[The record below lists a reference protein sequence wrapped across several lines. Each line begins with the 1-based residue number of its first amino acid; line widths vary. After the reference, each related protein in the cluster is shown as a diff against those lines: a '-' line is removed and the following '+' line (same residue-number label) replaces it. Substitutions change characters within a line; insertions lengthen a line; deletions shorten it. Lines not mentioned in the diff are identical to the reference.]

1 MSYREKKGIIM
12 SRNKCKAGTDCVC
25 NGMALADRFKYFE
38 EDINDLQNG
47 DVQKRKQVLNKAHP
61 CLVQLICE
69 IGLNIL
75 KGNLELPDHQY
86 ANLKPHKRTLLTLCQ
101 PGKTLKEKKKIIF
114 RTLGNVLPKIL
125 PCVLAAVSSFAGHAF
140 AKSAC

>member
-1 MSYREKKGIIM
+1 MSL
-12 SRNKCKAGTDCVC
+12 T
-25 NGMALADRFKYFE
+25 DRFKYFDQ
-38 EDINDLQNG
+38 DINDLQNG
-47 DVQKRKQVLNKAHP
+47 DVCTRKQVLKNAHP

-86 ANLKPHKRTLLTLCQ
+86 VNLKPHKRTLLTLCH
-101 PGKTLKEKKKIIF
+101 PGKSLKEKKKIIF
-114 RTLGNVLPKIL
+114 RTLGYILPKIL
-125 PCVLAAVSSFAGHAF
+125 PCVLAAISSFAGHAF